1 MDVRTYVCIT
11 RLDCKIELL
20 ASLPKYSNWITA
32 KFIPLQ
38 KIYFFPCSC
47 FGYFYPNQLEME
59 RVRNEDLCMIII
71 DRGAVED
78 HLPNHVLAALQRFKR
93 QSLGQSYREAEVE
106 RLREEAW
113 REMNQ
118 KRKARALSSARGGAP
133 FRSVSARRNPMEQR
147 VSGSQIQHL
156 TFILSPATPHLLKR
170 GIP

>member
-1 MDVRTYVCIT
+1 MYVS
-11 RLDCKIELL
+11 L
-20 ASLPKYSNWITA
+20 ALTA
-32 KFIPLQ
+32 KLNCSPRSQSIAIGYCSATHTDCQ
-38 KIYFFPCSC
+38 IYILLYPCSC
-47 FGYFYPNQLEME
+47 FGYCYPNQLEME

-71 DRGAVED
+71 DRGAMED

-156 TFILSPATPHLLKR
+156 TFILSPATPYLLKR